1 MQPYSSSLSMEED
14 LLCSLATIAS
24 TKHEDA
30 TGKEVK
36 QMVMFVATFIDNVP
50 LRDRQKKLDNIEA
63 LIKGTDAYNLGM
75 IVCTPLCV
83 SRKGFGSIALDEWSD
98 SDSDFEKK
106 LCRVE
111 ELQHQLA
118 HQCSPNI
125 IGIWEWGICGLMGG
139 AFIT

>member
-1 MQPYSSSLSMEED
+1 MCAAKRCDCLSYNTLLILAYPWAGLQD
-14 LLCSLATIAS
+14 KLACTQRLVRSLCSHPNPFSFGKI
-24 TKHEDA
+24 
-30 TGKEVK
+30 TG
-36 QMVMFVATFIDNVP
+36 
-50 LRDRQKKLDNIEA
+50 RDPTYRWGLSPGPQE
-63 LIKGTDAYNLGM
+63 
-75 IVCTPLCV
+75 
-83 SRKGFGSIALDEWSD
+83 
-98 SDSDFEKK
+98 